1 MLNYRESGTLE
12 KCKSE
17 IKMGSRGLIIL
28 NVKIVSP
35 LLEVEDPSVIIL
47 ILG

>member
-1 MLNYRESGTLE
+1 MLNYRETGTPE
-12 KCKSE
+12 KTKSE
-17 IKMGSRGLIIL
+17 IKMGSKDLIIL

-35 LLEVEDPSVIIL
+35 LLGIQGPSGITW